1 LLLYTFNRLNRFAK
15 AHNFYTNIIIISNFL
30 NKQEI
35 YQTVKAEIN
44 NSRNADHG
52 MFFLFIGSH
61 GVENHVYGSDGELVK
76 LTDLYDLLSVPQNPV
91 VADKPKLV
99 VIQACSTGEYSITCI
114 LL

>member
-1 LLLYTFNRLNRFAK
+1 MYIQKLRAFTQICSLFS
-15 AHNFYTNIIIISNFL
+15 IFL

-35 YQTVKAEIN
+35 YRTVKAEIN
-44 NSRNADHG
+44 NSRNAAHG

-61 GVENHVYGSDGELVK
+61 GVENHVYGSNGELVK
-76 LTDLYDLLSVPQNPV
+76 LTDLYNLLSGPQNSV

-114 LL
+114 SL